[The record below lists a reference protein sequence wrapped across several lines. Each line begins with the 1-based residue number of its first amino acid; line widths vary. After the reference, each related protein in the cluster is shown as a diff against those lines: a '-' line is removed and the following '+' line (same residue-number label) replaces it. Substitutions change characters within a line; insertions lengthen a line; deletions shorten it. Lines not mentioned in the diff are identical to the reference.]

1 MKTANKMMIAVGA
14 LALTATTLLAGCGG
28 SSTASTPASASA
40 SAAAEVPTSV
50 LDGVVQPSS
59 VSDDVWAEF
68 TNQLAAMDEALK
80 TVTPDEVSEICALDK
95 EELRASIGF
104 DDSQLAT
111 FASGLGGSV
120 EEWSAASA
128 KYADNTQRIACSLAK

>member
-1 MKTANKMMIAVGA
+1 MKAPNKMMIAVGA

-40 SAAAEVPTSV
+40 AAEVPTSV
-50 LDGVVQPSS
+50 LDGVVQPAS

-80 TVTPDEVSEICALDK
+80 TVTPDEVSEICALGK

>member
-1 MKTANKMMIAVGA
+1 MKVSRTMTIAAGA

-28 SSTASTPASASA
+28 SSTASTPAP
-40 SAAAEVPTSV
+40 EVPTSV
-50 LDGVVQPSS
+50 LDAVVQPAG
-59 VSDDVWAEF
+59 VSEDVWAAF

-80 TVTPDEVSEICALDK
+80 TVTPDEVSEICAMDK
-95 EELRASIGF
+95 EEIRASIGF
-104 DDSQLAT
+104 DDSQIAT
-111 FASGLGGSV
+111 FASGVGGSV